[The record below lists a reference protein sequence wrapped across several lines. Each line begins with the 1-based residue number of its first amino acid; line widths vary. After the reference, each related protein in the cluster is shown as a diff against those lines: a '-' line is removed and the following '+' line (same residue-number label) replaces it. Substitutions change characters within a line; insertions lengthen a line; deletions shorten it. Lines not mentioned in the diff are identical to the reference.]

1 MEDQLEAIQPRRFP
15 LNDATRASLLLRVRD
30 WSDDASWQEF
40 FEVYWKLI
48 YAVAIK
54 AGLTE
59 AEAEDIVQ
67 TTMVSVAKNIRTFEY
82 KPETGSFRTWVCAQ
96 ARWKIH
102 DQLRRQLRDGAVFHP
117 SAGRDCSPTGTPT
130 MEHFPAPI
138 DVHGDLLEAEWKQ
151 AVLEAALDEV
161 KNLVKLQHFQ
171 IFDLCVL
178 KKWTPRRV
186 AQMMGIH
193 LPQVYLV
200 KSRVASV
207 LKTQIRKV
215 EAQMDRPPVPLSV
228 KTK

>member
-1 MEDQLEAIQPRRFP
+1 MEDQREEIKPRRDP
-15 LNDATRASLLLRVRD
+15 LNAATRASLLVRVRD

-59 AEAEDIVQ
+59 SEAEDIVQ
-67 TTMVSVAKNIRTFEY
+67 TTMVSVANNIRTFEY
-82 KPETGSFRTWVCAQ
+82 KPEAGSFRTWVCAQ

-102 DQLRRQLRDGAVFHP
+102 DQLRRQVRDGAVFHP
-117 SAGRDCSPTGTPT
+117 SASRDCSPTGTPT

-138 DVHGDLLEAEWKQ
+138 DVRSDLLEAEWKQ
-151 AVLEAALDEV
+151 AVLEAALNKV

-186 AQMMGIH
+186 AQTMGVN

-207 LKTQIRKV
+207 LKAQVRKV
-215 EAQMDRPPVPLSV
+215 EAQMDQSPVPLSV
-228 KTK
+228 KKK